1 VHQPWRVALDLDQSD
16 DEITAT
22 TEQLIAGDGVRVDLD
37 DWERDT
43 ADRLRAA
50 RAEDGH
56 SS

>member
-1 VHQPWRVALDLDQSD
+1 
-16 DEITAT
+16 
-22 TEQLIAGDGVRVDLD
+22 VRVDLD

-50 RAEDGH
+50 RAEDGR